1 MTIPLAIAG
10 CGVMGRRHLRGLR
23 KLRAI
28 DRLRFELVAVCDPV
42 AANAAA
48 MADLA
53 ADLFGARPAIY
64 ADPAELP
71 AELPAEVRALDIA
84 TSPDTHARIG
94 HAALRAGRDLLV
106 EKPIT
111 LTIAEGRELVAAAAE
126 RTLSVAENYRRDP
139 VNRLAKALL
148 DAGAI
153 GRPFLA
159 VQSSSGW
166 GEHVIITPWRHL
178 KRACGIA
185 IDMGVHYADIL
196 EYLLGPI
203 TTLAGMGAVVD
214 SERIGADGTLFPADA
229 EDLTVG
235 VARFA
240 SGALA
245 SWTLNVAGRGE
256 SHFSRVVYGTRG
268 SLAIPNDRTGAPLKL
283 TVRENGVDRLVPDE
297 ELLALVPDFRLDPVT
312 AALFGGERITSY
324 QLAWADTDA
333 NLLAIEFD
341 DFAGAILEERQ
352 PEVAGADGLR
362 SLAIAYGFLESDR
375 LGRFVTVDE
384 LLTSDALPYQAEIAA
399 AGSAPS

>member
-10 CGVMGRRHLRGLR
+10 CGVMGRRHLLGLQ
-23 KLRAI
+23 KLRHI
-28 DRLRFELVAVCDPV
+28 DRLRFALVAVCDPV
-42 AANAAA
+42 AANAEA

-53 ADLFGARPAIY
+53 GDLLGKRPAVF
-64 ADPAELP
+64 ADPSA
-71 AELPAEVRALDIA
+71 LPAEVRALDIA

-94 HAALRAGRDLLV
+94 HEALAAGRDLLV

-111 LTIAEGRELVAAAAE
+111 LTIAEGRALVAAAGG
-126 RTLSVAENYRRDP
+126 RTLAVAENYRRDP
-139 VNRLAKALL
+139 INRLAKALL
-148 DAGAI
+148 QAGAI

-166 GEHVIITPWRHL
+166 GEQVIITPWRHL
-178 KRACGIA
+178 KQSCGIA
-185 IDMGVHYADIL
+185 VDMGVHYADIL

-203 TTLAGMGAVVD
+203 TTLAGIGAVVD
-214 SERIGADGTLFPADA
+214 AERKGTDGTMFPADA

-235 VARFA
+235 IARFA

-256 SHFSRVVYGTRG
+256 SHFARVVYGTRG

-283 TVRENGVDRLVPDE
+283 TVRENGQDRAVPDD
-297 ELLALVPDFRLDPVT
+297 ELLALVPEFRLDPVT
-312 AALFGGERITSY
+312 AALFGGERLTSY
-324 QLAWADTDA
+324 QMPWADTDA

-341 DFAGAILEERQ
+341 DFAGAVLDGRK
-352 PEVAGADGLR
+352 PEVDGADGLR

-375 LGRFVTVDE
+375 LGRFVSVDD
-384 LLTSDALPYQAEIAA
+384 LLTSDDLPYQAEIAT
-399 AGSAPS
+399 GNGRT